1 VAEHGVAESIFRLG
15 DFAAARDRFE
25 RLAREAR
32 GRDKSIPPVARLRQA
47 QALAHQKK
55 WEEAYRIASKMEEDF
70 PGFAEQY
77 EVDYVLGRCLANRA
91 EFDKAREAYRRVIRS
106 PGGAKT
112 KTAANA
118 QLLTAE
124 TYFHQK
130 NYESALREYLKVEML
145 YAFPAV
151 QAAALLQ
158 AGKCYEALGEWKQA
172 AEVYARVVKT
182 YGETTFA
189 KEAAPLLQAAKQ
201 RAEGADGR

>member
-1 VAEHGVAESIFRLG
+1 L
-15 DFAAARDRFE
+15 
-25 RLAREAR
+25 
-32 GRDKSIPPVARLRQA
+32 ARLRQA

-55 WEEAYRIASKMEEDF
+55 WQDAYRIASTMEEEF

-112 KTAANA
+112 QTAANA

-130 NYESALREYLKVEML
+130 NFESALREYLKVEML

-158 AGKCYEALGEWKQA
+158 AGKCYEALHEWKQA
-172 AEVYARVVKT
+172 AEAYTRVVKS
-182 YGETTFA
+182 YGQTSFA
-189 KEAAPLLQAAKQ
+189 KEAAALLQAAEK
-201 RAEGADGR
+201 RAEGAERR